1 MGRERDAKPDGGK
14 KGMISTLYP
23 RLYLL
28 CGLHGLKDWSSLH
41 AGMCTG
47 MGLAAD

>member
-1 MGRERDAKPDGGK
+1 MGRERDAKTDGGK

-28 CGLHGLKDWSSLH
+28 CGLHSLR
-41 AGMCTG
+41 TG
-47 MGLAAD
+47 RHYMQVSVQDGLAAD